1 MHIENDKFYL
11 TKITIK
17 DYEEIIKIYNSN
29 EQFLNIHQDTK
40 SITTDWLDKEMKT
53 MKKEGFL
60 SYKIVEKTSN
70 QIIGIIDFKISN
82 QSYIS
87 LIIIHRNHQ
96 NKGLGKEVYN
106 LIENYLKQRNSL
118 SIKIDVVKN
127 YNKNVINFWLE
138 NGFEIIEEISLNW
151 NGKVLNALTM
161 EKII

>member
-1 MHIENDKFYL
+1 MHIENDKLYL

-17 DYEEIIKIYNSN
+17 DYEEIINIYNSN
-29 EQFLNIHQDTK
+29 KQFLNIHQDTK

-87 LIIIHRNHQ
+87 LIIIHKKYQ
-96 NKGLGKEVYN
+96 NKSLGKEVYN
-106 LIENYLKQRNSL
+106 LIESYLKQRNSI

-138 NGFEIIEEISLNW
+138 NGFEIIEEINLNW

>member
-1 MHIENDKFYL
+1 
-11 TKITIK
+11 
-17 DYEEIIKIYNSN
+17 
-29 EQFLNIHQDTK
+29 
-40 SITTDWLDKEMKT
+40 MKT

-87 LIIIHRNHQ
+87 LIIIHKKYQ
-96 NKGLGKEVYN
+96 NKGLGNEVYN

-127 YNKNVINFWLE
+127 YNENVINFWLE
-138 NGFEIIEEISLNW
+138 NGFEIIEEINLNW

-161 EKII
+161 EKTI

>member
-60 SYKIVEKTSN
+60 SYKIVEKPSN
-70 QIIGIIDFKISN
+70 KIIGIIDFKI
-82 QSYIS
+82 QI
-87 LIIIHRNHQ
+87 NHI
-96 NKGLGKEVYN
+96 YH
-106 LIENYLKQRNSL
+106 
-118 SIKIDVVKN
+118 
-127 YNKNVINFWLE
+127 
-138 NGFEIIEEISLNW
+138 
-151 NGKVLNALTM
+151 
-161 EKII
+161 

>member
-29 EQFLNIHQDTK
+29 KQFLNIHQGTK

-70 QIIGIIDFKISN
+70 QIMGIIDFKISN
-82 QSYIS
+82 ESYIS
-87 LIIIHRNHQ
+87 LIIIHKKYQ
-96 NKGLGKEVYN
+96 NKGLGNEVYN
-106 LIENYLKQRNSL
+106 LIESYLKQRNSI

-138 NGFEIIEEISLNW
+138 NGFEIIEEINLNW
-151 NGKVLNALTM
+151 NGKILNALTM

>member
-11 TKITIK
+11 TKISIK

-29 EQFLNIHQDTK
+29 QQFLNIHQGTK
-40 SITTDWLDKEMKT
+40 SITIDWLDKEMKT

-87 LIIIHRNHQ
+87 LIIIHKKYQ

-106 LIENYLKQRNSL
+106 LIESYLKQRNSI

-138 NGFEIIEEISLNW
+138 NGFEIIEEINLNW
-151 NGKVLNALTM
+151 TGKVLNALTM

>member
-11 TKITIK
+11 TKISIK

-40 SITTDWLDKEMKT
+40 SITKHWLDKEMKT

-82 QSYIS
+82 QSYI
-87 LIIIHRNHQ
+87 
-96 NKGLGKEVYN
+96 Y
-106 LIENYLKQRNSL
+106 
-118 SIKIDVVKN
+118 
-127 YNKNVINFWLE
+127 
-138 NGFEIIEEISLNW
+138 
-151 NGKVLNALTM
+151 
-161 EKII
+161 